1 MALHSTGYKHWE
13 GERLGIWRRRG
24 VIARQGLSACFQ
36 TKWMRYIVSLC
47 WAASLLQIALLF
59 FMGQLLV
66 RDGLMVRWL
75 ANLNPQLQSI
85 GNALTGWLHEHPE
98 ASVPTTYNLLFFYFS
113 SNLLVLTLIA
123 IALAIPHLITR
134 DLSSNAIIV
143 YSSKAVTRFDYLMGK
158 FATVFALMT
167 LTWLG
172 PVCAAWFAGNLLSTE
187 WSFFWHSRAVLGN
200 ALLYLISS
208 MVILSILALGV
219 SAAADRARS
228 TVTLW
233 IALWLLG
240 SALVPL
246 GAQTKPWLKYFSF
259 RFNLDQIS
267 LAVFQLQNDF
277 KMLEENIP
285 LFNQISAGMKR
296 TSPSWRDPELT
307 GALLGLGVMLL
318 LAAVLLSRK
327 LKPE

>member
-1 MALHSTGYKHWE
+1 MTLHSTGYKHWE

-24 VIARQGLSACFQ
+24 VIARQGLNACFQ

-47 WAASLLQIALLF
+47 WAGSLLQVALLF
-59 FMGQLLV
+59 FLGQLLV
-66 RDGLMVRWL
+66 RDSLIVRWL
-75 ANLNPQLQSI
+75 ENLNPELQSI
-85 GNALTGWLHEHPE
+85 GNTLTSWLHQHPE
-98 ASVPTTYNLLFFYFS
+98 ASVPATYNLLFFYFS
-113 SNLLVLTLIA
+113 TNLLVLTLIA

-143 YSSKAVTRFDYLMGK
+143 YSSKAVTRFDYLIGK
-158 FATVFALMT
+158 FFTLFALMS

-172 PVCAAWFAGNLLSTE
+172 PVCAAWLLGNLLSTE
-187 WSFFWHSRAVLGN
+187 WSFFWHSRAVLGH
-200 ALLYLISS
+200 ALLYLLSS
-208 MVILSILALGV
+208 MIILCLLALGV
-219 SAAADRARS
+219 SAAADRARF
-228 TVTLW
+228 TVSLW

-240 SALVPL
+240 SALASMA
-246 GAQTKPWLKYFSF
+246 AQTKPWLKYFSF

-285 LFNQISAGMKR
+285 FFSHLSAGMKR
-296 TSPSWRDPELT
+296 SSPAWRDPELT
-307 GALLGLGVMLL
+307 GALAGLGVMLV
-318 LAAVLLSRK
+318 LAAVILSRK